1 MRRVRFRRGFTL
13 VELLV
18 VIAIIGILV
27 GLLLPAVQAARE
39 AARRMQCG
47 NNLKQL
53 GLSLHNYESAFRK
66 FPSNYQGSGPGDQR
80 GIGRDNNEYGFTI
93 GLLPYIEQGPLYN
106 NMMAMARPSGPGLPR
121 PWAGTAGYHDAAQEN
136 WGRVQKNWTVDIPG
150 LICPSDPPTP
160 DRVESPTLINYKG
173 SVGDS
178 FFGNR
183 DYAGGN
189 RDNRGMFM
197 MRRWM
202 SIAGVSDGLSNTVL
216 LGEVAAGGGPR
227 DILGGVAQ
235 NLNSYSPAACL
246 ARVGIINGQ
255 RQLTGAVR
263 AVFRPVT
270 GRAFDGRPY
279 FISVTTMS
287 PPNGP
292 HCNFGGGDWDSSLV
306 PLSSFHTGGATI
318 AMGDGSVHF
327 ISQSIDVGNQV
338 VQQQS
343 PGTPT
348 YSGASL
354 YGVWGALGSRNGG
367 EAGASIPQ

>member
-1 MRRVRFRRGFTL
+1 MNRILLRRGFTL

-47 NNLKQL
+47 NNLKQM
-53 GLSLHNYESAFRK
+53 GLSLLNYESAFKR
-66 FPSNYQGSGPGDQR
+66 FPSNYQGSGAGNQR
-80 GIGRDNNEYGFTI
+80 GIGRDNNEYGFTLGI
-93 GLLPYIEQGPLYN
+93 LPYIEQGPRYEAF
-106 NMMAMARPSGPGLPR
+106 MAMARPSGPGLPR
-121 PWAGTAGYHDAAQEN
+121 PWAGTAGYHDAAQQT
-136 WGRVQKNWTVDIPG
+136 WGLTNRNWTSDIPAF
-150 LICPSDPPTP
+150 ICPSDPPTP

-183 DYAGGN
+183 DAAGGN
-189 RDNRGMFM
+189 RDNRGIFM

-202 SIAGVSDGLSNTVL
+202 TIGGVSDGMSNTVF

-227 DILGGVAQ
+227 DLLGGVAQ
-235 NLNSYSPAACL
+235 NLNSYIPARCL
-246 ARVGIINGQ
+246 ARVATVGGR
-255 RQLTGAVR
+255 RQLSGAVR

-287 PPNGP
+287 APNGP

-306 PLSSFHTGGATI
+306 PLSSYHTGGAQCS
-318 AMGDGSVHF
+318 MGDGSVHF
-327 ISQSIDVGNQV
+327 ISQSIDVGNQAV
-338 VQQQS
+338 EQTNAANPVYGG
-343 PGTPT
+343 P
-348 YSGASL
+348 SL
-354 YGVWGALGSRNGG
+354 YGVWGALGSRSGG
-367 EAGASIPQ
+367 ESASIPN

>member
-1 MRRVRFRRGFTL
+1 MKKTLFRRGFTL

-39 AARRMQCG
+39 AARRMQCS
-47 NNLKQL
+47 NNLKQM
-53 GLSLHNYESAFRK
+53 GLALLNYESTFKR
-66 FPSNYQGSGPGDQR
+66 FPSNYQGRGAGNER
-80 GIGRDNNEYGFTI
+80 GIGRDNNEYGFTL
-93 GLLPYIEQGPLYN
+93 GLLPYIEQGPLYSN
-106 NMMAMARPSGPGLPR
+106 IMAMARPNGPGLPR
-121 PWAGTAGYHDAAQEN
+121 PWAGTAGYHDAVQRN
-136 WGRVQKNWTVDIPG
+136 WGLVQRNWTVDLPAF
-150 LICPSDPPTP
+150 ICPSDPPTP

-183 DYAGGN
+183 DAGGGN
-189 RDNRGMFM
+189 RDNRGVFM
-197 MRRWM
+197 LNRYMTI
-202 SIAGVSDGLSNTVL
+202 SGISDGMSNTVML
-216 LGEVAAGGGPR
+216 AEVAAGGGPR

-246 ARVGIINGQ
+246 ARVATVNGR

-263 AVFRPVT
+263 AIFRPVT
-270 GRAFDGRPY
+270 GRAWDGRPY

-287 PPNGP
+287 PPNSP

-306 PLSSFHTGGATI
+306 PASSYHTGGAQT

-327 ISQSIDVGNQV
+327 ISDSIDCGNQV
-338 VQQQS
+338 VQQQTLAA
-343 PGTPT
+343 PV
-348 YSGASL
+348 YSGPSL
-354 YGVWGALGSRNGG
+354 YGVWGALGSRSGG
-367 EAGASIPQ
+367 EAGAAIP